1 MADGIQPVGAMVA
14 PIKSPDTFGMLSN
27 ILGIQQQKQTLQVQA
42 QQLQQEQI
50 KTQAAQDSNAYFS
63 SFDPTQYVTPNGT
76 TDVTKIMGSDPN
88 YKKLTGAGKVQVTN
102 QLQAIQGKQLDNMST
117 LAKADQDTVQ
127 AFGQS
132 MNSLSTDPD
141 VIADNVDGRS
151 KAAAAAQAFAQ
162 RNPEAAKIAGI
173 YSPAFRLADQGGA
186 KQGHLA
192 PAIAAIGA
200 QAQTVSEQ
208 QAQSNPVRGSNAAG
222 ATTIANKATGV
233 TQLAPTTGGG
243 DVNPTTPQ
251 VAGATSRT
259 VQGAGS
265 DFDRANAV
273 SAQAQ
278 PSGAAIPQT
287 QRIDDLADQ
296 IQSGKFAKWIQDKA
310 AALGVKDPAVVARQL
325 LEKDLGQVRGLATV
339 SAKANTDEKMNTILS
354 GYPDASSA
362 PDTIHGAMDYIRG
375 TLRQNVARS
384 DLLDSYRAKHPDLVG
399 FQHADDVLTKNA
411 PPLMQEYKAL
421 PAGQQRIDFFKR
433 NFATKDQ
440 ARQFRDQV
448 QGTSHV
454 LGQ

>member
-1 MADGIQPVGAMVA
+1 MSDGIQPVGAMVA
-14 PIKSPDTFGMLSN
+14 PIKSPDVFGQLSN
-27 ILGIQQQKQTLQVQA
+27 ILGIQQQRQTLQVQA

-76 TDVTKIMGSDPN
+76 TDVTKIMASDPG
-88 YKKLTGAGKVQVTN
+88 YKALSGAGKVQVTG
-102 QLQAIQGKQLDNMST
+102 QLQQIQGKQIDNMKT
-117 LAKADQDTVQ
+117 MAAADADAVTNFGQMMSAASQHPEVQ
-127 AFGQS
+127 AD
-132 MNSLSTDPD
+132 TPE
-141 VIADNVDGRS
+141 GRTIMQT
-151 KAAAAAQAFAQ
+151 AVQNYALQG
-162 RNPEAAKIAGI
+162 PEQAKIAGI
-173 YSPAFRLADQGGA
+173 YGKAFLPPGQGGA
-186 KQGHLA
+186 KQGHLGPA
-192 PAIAAIGA
+192 SSAIAA

-208 QAQSNPVRGSNAAG
+208 QAQSNPVRGNNAAG
-222 ATTIANKATGV
+222 ATTIANRATGV
-233 TQLAPTTGGG
+233 TQLAPTAGPG
-243 DVNPTTPQ
+243 DVNPTSPQ
-251 VAGATSRT
+251 VAATTSRG

-265 DFDRANAV
+265 DYDRANAV

-287 QRIDDLADQ
+287 QRIDDLANQ

-325 LEKDLGQVRGLATV
+325 LEKDLGQVKALATA
-339 SAKANTDEKMNTILS
+339 SAKTDEKMGTILS

-384 DLLDSYRAKHPDLVG
+384 DLLDSYRAKHPDLAG

-411 PPLMQEYKAL
+411 TPLMQEYKAL
-421 PAGQQRIDFFKR
+421 PKGQQRIEFFKR
-433 NFATKDQ
+433 NFATKDE